1 MLCVNMESKKQEN
14 SNYFETKKIRDVAL
28 KPTAES
34 ETLIENAKSEHPL
47 SPDRLLEEVGD
58 FGMYQL
64 LVGATTGAALV
75 ITALA
80 AFNFVFVA
88 VVPEHR

>member
-1 MLCVNMESKKQEN
+1 MEKSREVVSK
-14 SNYFETKKIRDVAL
+14 
-28 KPTAES
+28 PPES
-34 ETLIENAKSEHPL
+34 EALIEDMASKDSL
-47 SPDRLLEEVGD
+47 SSDRLLKEVGE
-58 FGMYQL
+58 FGLYQL